1 MFEENENLV
10 EESTENVELTTE
22 EIVGDVAELNGHA
35 DPVGEPGKDATE
47 VIETFTKEQVDE
59 MIAKKV
65 ARQKA
70 KIRREYEDKY
80 SRLETV
86 VNTGLGTNSVE
97 ESTSKLEEFYK
108 RKGIDI
114 PGTPVYS
121 EREAE
126 LIANGEAD
134 DIIDAGFDEVIEEV
148 DRLASIGVEKMT
160 HKDKVLF
167 RKLASYRAEKE
178 QEIELRSTGI
188 SKEEIE
194 SEAFKEFTSKLNPNL
209 SLKEKYEMYS
219 QMKPKKEYKQ
229 IGSVKS
235 GMASQVKDSYTA
247 EEIAR
252 MTDEELDAP
261 GVWEAVRRSMTR
273 QN

>member
-10 EESTENVELTTE
+10 EESTENVEQTTE
-22 EIVGDVAELNGHA
+22 EIAEVEGVQEDVQEQPEEA
-35 DPVGEPGKDATE
+35 VK
-47 VIETFTKEQVDE
+47 TFTQEQVDE

-70 KIRREYEDKY
+70 KIEREYKNKY

-97 ESTSKLEEFYK
+97 ESTTKLEEFYK

-121 EREAE
+121 DREAE

-148 DRLASIGVEKMT
+148 DRLASIGVENMT

-167 RKLASYRAEKE
+167 RKLATYRTEKE

-188 SKEEIE
+188 SKEMIE
-194 SEAFKEFTSKLNPNL
+194 SEEFKDFTSKLNPNL

-235 GMASQVKDSYTA
+235 GMASQVKDHYTA
-247 EEIAR
+247 EEISR
-252 MTDEELDAP
+252 MTDEELDDP
-261 GVWEAVRRSMTR
+261 RVWEAVRRSMTS

>member
-10 EESTENVELTTE
+10 EETENVELTTE
-22 EIVGDVAELNGHA
+22 EIVNDTE
-35 DPVGEPGKDATE
+35 DPVENGTEEPVEEAVK
-47 VIETFTKEQVDE
+47 TFTQEQVDE

-70 KIRREYEDKY
+70 KIKREYEEKY

-160 HKDKVLF
+160 QKDKVLF

-209 SLKEKYEMYS
+209 SLKEKYDMYS